1 MPESEKK
8 MLTIYYIEDDESISY
23 TIKEYLEEAGY
34 KVCLFP
40 TIAGAKAAL
49 QNALPA
55 LVLVDWNMPDG
66 SGNSLCTWIRSN
78 WKALPVIFLTV
89 RSDSRDMVS
98 GFQSCAD
105 DYVVKPFAL
114 DVLHLRIQALLR
126 RSGDISR
133 QYLSC
138 GSISLDKEK
147 FQVLCNGE
155 EVALSPSEYQLL
167 LYLLQNKGKT
177 VTREK
182 LLTEIWDANG
192 NFVNDNTLTVTMK
205 RLREKLHQPA
215 CLKTVRSVGY
225 RMETNADTLREPD
238 YRN

>member
-66 SGNSLCTWIRSN
+66 SGNSLCTWISSN

-89 RSDSRDMVS
+89 RSDYRDMVS
-98 GFQSCAD
+98 GFQSGAD

-155 EVALSPSEYQLL
+155 EVALSP
-167 LYLLQNKGKT
+167 
-177 VTREK
+177 
-182 LLTEIWDANG
+182 
-192 NFVNDNTLTVTMK
+192 
-205 RLREKLHQPA
+205 
-215 CLKTVRSVGY
+215 
-225 RMETNADTLREPD
+225 
-238 YRN
+238 

>member
-1 MPESEKK
+1 
-8 MLTIYYIEDDESISY
+8 
-23 TIKEYLEEAGY
+23 
-34 KVCLFP
+34 
-40 TIAGAKAAL
+40 
-49 QNALPA
+49 
-55 LVLVDWNMPDG
+55 
-66 SGNSLCTWIRSN
+66 
-78 WKALPVIFLTV
+78 
-89 RSDSRDMVS
+89 MVS
-98 GFQSCAD
+98 GFQSGAD